1 MENRY
6 RIFKTEY
13 VASGLRIKGVIF
25 CNYQGGIKLSD
36 QIKIDSHKL
45 MLHPKCVSSWLDG
58 DRIYPIEMEIGL
70 SSACNHRCIFCA
82 VDYMEYKPQMLK
94 PEVILP
100 NLKMMAKKGLKSII
114 YAGEGEPLV
123 NKDAGFIINKTKEY
137 GIDVAMSSNGVLLTK
152 DFSENCLQ
160 SLSWIRFS
168 IAGVTDV
175 TYEKIH
181 VAREG
186 DLQLV
191 LKNLQDAVAIKRK
204 KHLHTTLGAQLLLLP
219 ENKDEVVMM
228 AKMMR
233 EIGLDYFTVKPFS
246 QHPKSK
252 TKLHVDYSE
261 SQEIGRAVKEYETE
275 NFKVYFRERAM
286 ENLVHEKSYDKC
298 NGLSFMAYM
307 DAKGNVFPCIVFMG
321 EDKYRYGNINEQSF
335 EELWEGEKA
344 DKLRN
349 IFRGEFIKKNCRK
362 TCRLDEI
369 NKYLYELQHP
379 SNHVNFI

>member
-1 MENRY
+1 MP
-6 RIFKTEY
+6 
-13 VASGLRIKGVIF
+13 
-25 CNYQGGIKLSD
+25 D
-36 QIKIDSHKL
+36 QIKMDSHKL
-45 MLHPKCVSSWLDG
+45 MFHPECVSAWLNG
-58 DRIYPIEMEIGL
+58 KKIYPIEMEIGL

-82 VDYMEYKPQMLK
+82 VDYMEYKPKMLHGD
-94 PEVILP
+94 ILLP
-100 NLKMMAKKGLKSII
+100 NLQLMAKKGLKSII
-114 YAGEGEPLV
+114 YAGEGEPLL
-123 NKDAGFIINKTKEY
+123 NKEAGMIINKTKEY
-137 GIDVAMSSNGVLLTK
+137 GIDAAMSSNGVLLTN

-168 IAGVTDV
+168 IAGATDT

-181 VAREG
+181 SARKG

-191 LKNLQDAVAIKRK
+191 LKNLQDAVEIKRK
-204 KHLHTTLGAQLLLLP
+204 KHLSTTLGAQLLLLP
-219 ENKDEVVMM
+219 ENKNEVVTL

-233 EIGLDYFTVKPFS
+233 EIGLDYFTIKPFS

-252 TKLHVDYSE
+252 VKLHVDYSE
-261 SQEIGRAVKEYETE
+261 SQEIGRAVKEYETP

-286 ENLVHEKSYDKC
+286 ENLVHEKPYDKC

-344 DKLRN
+344 NDLRN
-349 IFRGEFIKKNCRK
+349 VFQGEFIKKNCRK

-369 NKYLYELQHP
+369 NKYLYEFQHP